1 LMFVTFDP
9 DMDDKEFRDERDEIE
24 SYLEDLDHSGEWI
37 SQDFSSMGFSSDELS
52 YSFYSDNLND
62 LNETL
67 KEAEKAL
74 EDVDHIKDVSTTA
87 EDVFVEHVLE
97 TDQNELI
104 QLGLT
109 TGQIAMLL
117 NNQETK
123 EVLTTIETD
132 GETVEVIVQSEK
144 NVDPTSIDDLLT
156 IEVETALG
164 ETVPLS
170 EIVTVREDSTLNA
183 LSRSQ
188 GEYYGSVTGTITNDD
203 ITKVTADA
211 DK

>member
-74 EDVDHIKDVSTTA
+74 EDVDHIKDVSTSA

-97 TDQNELI
+97 ADQNELI

-117 NNQETK
+117 SNQNAK
-123 EVLTTIETD
+123 DVLTTID
-132 GETVEVIVQSEK
+132 RDNRRVERSEEHTSELQSRFDLVCRLLLEK
-144 NVDPTSIDDLLT
+144 KKT
-156 IEVETALG
+156 
-164 ETVPLS
+164 
-170 EIVTVREDSTLNA
+170 
-183 LSRSQ
+183 
-188 GEYYGSVTGTITNDD
+188 
-203 ITKVTADA
+203 
-211 DK
+211 